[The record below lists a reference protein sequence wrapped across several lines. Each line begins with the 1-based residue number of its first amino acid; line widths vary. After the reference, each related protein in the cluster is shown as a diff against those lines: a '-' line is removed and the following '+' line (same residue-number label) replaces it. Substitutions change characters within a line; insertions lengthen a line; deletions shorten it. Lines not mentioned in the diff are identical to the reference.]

1 MGNEARVMTTKKALI
16 VDDSKLA
23 QFLLKKML
31 GRHELE
37 VDTIDSAEEALGYLS
52 HKKPDVIF
60 MDHTMPGMN
69 GLQALKVIKDN
80 PNTATIPVM
89 MYTSQND
96 GMYMS

>member
-52 HKKPDVIF
+52 HKKPDVGPYHARYEWF
-60 MDHTMPGMN
+60 
-69 GLQALKVIKDN
+69 
-80 PNTATIPVM
+80 
-89 MYTSQND
+89 TSAKSHQGQPQYRHNSRYD
-96 GMYMS
+96 VYLSK

>member
-1 MGNEARVMTTKKALI
+1 MTTKKALI

-60 MDHTMPGMN
+60 MDH
-69 GLQALKVIKDN
+69 AR
-80 PNTATIPVM
+80 
-89 MYTSQND
+89 YEWFTSTKSHQGQSQYRHNSRYD
-96 GMYMS
+96 VYLSK